1 MKRPVLT
8 KLNTSLLLFLFL
20 IGIIAISG
28 SLLMAEENEDE
39 AYFNQ
44 KPDVTQLSN
53 KSIEVRWNHY
63 PSCDQSTHYQV
74 MLDHVY
80 YGHSIKNTREICN
93 FLTPGSKV
101 EVRVVTFH
109 KGNFKGIS
117 TLTEILM
124 PTNPPDFLTYDI
136 ATTSFG
142 ILWSGINTATSY
154 NIYNNNNLI
163 ASKTESGTDN
173 KMLLT
178 GFEPGETL
186 NISMTAIN
194 PGGESPKSEVKVVQ
208 LLPVASLTMTIPNN
222 SITSTSFKIK
232 WTKQAYASGY
242 RILIND
248 ESFATVDSNTDEYTV
263 SGLSAGTTVSVK
275 IAVMNSAGEDATS
288 ESIIVQLKPDAPILT
303 ATEISSYSCTLTWS
317 VANGANN
324 YKIFEN
330 GDNAIYNV
338 PSTITNVT
346 ITENVIPGATF
357 HYKVRAVNDIGE
369 SEDSNVVE
377 VTFLP
382 ATSGSETTEPTTP
395 AAAPIFT
402 NRVLSSS
409 FNIPDARLS
418 DSLKEKMVIAVYFP
432 EELSG
437 AELELE
443 EEYLES
449 LAETPEM
456 SNIRFY
462 AIFTN
467 ETVKRDKIP
476 ENVKF
481 KKAKPSDKLVIPG
494 KIPVVRFYA
503 IGGILRSEI
512 LISIPI
518 MTVMDVYKALPEAME
533 KRSSLTHLYH
543 E

>member
-8 KLNTSLLLFLFL
+8 KLNTSLLLFLFM
-20 IGIIAISG
+20 IGIIAFSG
-28 SLLMAEENEDE
+28 SILMAEDNEDE
-39 AYFNQ
+39 TYFNQ
-44 KPDVTQLSN
+44 KPVITPLSN
-53 KSIEVRWNHY
+53 KSIEVKWDHY
-63 PSCDQSTHYQV
+63 PSGDESTHYQV

-80 YGHSIKNTREICN
+80 YDSSTKKTRQVCN
-93 FLTPGSKV
+93 YLTPGSKV

-109 KGNFKGIS
+109 KGDFKGIS
-117 TLTEILM
+117 TITEILM
-124 PTNPPDFLTYDI
+124 PTNPPEFSTYDV

-142 ILWSGINTATSY
+142 IIWSGVNTATSY

-163 ASKTESGTDN
+163 ASKTESGINN

-194 PGGESPKSEVKVVQ
+194 PGGESPKSAVKVVQ
-208 LLPVASLTMTIPNN
+208 LLPVASLTMTIPNT

-248 ESFATVDSNTDEYTV
+248 ESFATVDGNTDEYTV
-263 SGLSAGTTVSVK
+263 SGLNAGTTVSVK
-275 IAVMNSAGEDATS
+275 IAVMNSAGEAATS

-303 ATEISSYSCTLTWS
+303 ATDISSYSCTLTWS

-369 SEDSNVVE
+369 SEDSNIVE

-382 ATSGSETTEPTTP
+382 STSGSESTEPTTP
-395 AAAPIFT
+395 SAAPIFA

-409 FNIPDARLS
+409 FNIPEAKLS

-443 EEYLES
+443 EEYLEA

-467 ETVKRDKIP
+467 ETVKRDMIP
-476 ENVKF
+476 ENVRF
-481 KKAKPSDKLVIPG
+481 KKAKPSDRLVIPG

>member
-8 KLNTSLLLFLFL
+8 ELNTSLLLFLFM
-20 IGIIAISG
+20 IGIIAFSG
-28 SLLMAEENEDE
+28 NNLMAEENEDE
-39 AYFNQ
+39 TYFNQ
-44 KPDVTQLSN
+44 KPVINFLSN
-53 KSIEVRWNHY
+53 KSIEVKWNHY
-63 PSCDQSTHYQV
+63 PSGDESTHYQV

-80 YGHSIKNTREICN
+80 YDSSTKKTRQVCN
-93 FLTPGSKV
+93 YLTPGSKV

-109 KGNFKGIS
+109 KGDFKGIS
-117 TLTEILM
+117 TITEILM
-124 PTNPPDFLTYDI
+124 PTNPPEFLTYDV

-142 ILWSGINTATSY
+142 ILWSGVDTATSY

-163 ASKTESGTDN
+163 ASKPESGTNN

-194 PGGESPKSEVKVVQ
+194 PSGESPKSAVKVVQ

-248 ESFATVDSNTDEYTV
+248 ESFATVGGNTDEYTV
-263 SGLSAGTTVSVK
+263 SGLNAGTTVSVK
-275 IAVMNSAGEDATS
+275 IAVMNSAGEAATS

-303 ATEISSYSCTLTWS
+303 ATDISSYSCTLTWS

-369 SEDSNVVE
+369 SEDSNIVE

-382 ATSGSETTEPTTP
+382 STSGSESTEPTTP
-395 AAAPIFT
+395 SAAPIFA

-409 FNIPDARLS
+409 FNIPEAKLS

-443 EEYLES
+443 EEYLEA

-467 ETVKRDKIP
+467 ETVKRDMIP
-476 ENVKF
+476 ENVRF
-481 KKAKPSDKLVIPG
+481 KKAKPSDRLVIPG

-503 IGGILRSEI
+503 VGGILRSEI

>member
-1 MKRPVLT
+1 M
-8 KLNTSLLLFLFL
+8 LFLFML
-20 IGIIAISG
+20 GITILSG
-28 SLLMAEENEDE
+28 RILMAEDQEEVN
-39 AYFNQ
+39 YFNQ
-44 KPDVTQLSN
+44 KPQITHLSN
-53 KSIEVRWNHY
+53 SSIQVKWNSF
-63 PSCDQSTHYQV
+63 PNTNKTTHYQV

-80 YGHSIKNTREICN
+80 YGHSTPTCSQICH
-93 FLTPGSKV
+93 FLTPASNV

-109 KGNFKGIS
+109 NGEFRGIS
-117 TLTEILM
+117 TSTEILM
-124 PTNPPDFLTYDI
+124 APKAPDFLTYDI
-136 ATTSFG
+136 ATASFG
-142 ILWSGINTATSY
+142 ILWSGVETATSY
-154 NIYNNNNLI
+154 NVYNNQVKI
-163 ASKTESGTDN
+163 ASKSESGTDN
-173 KMLLT
+173 KLLLS

-186 NISMTAIN
+186 NISMTAVN
-194 PGGESPKSEVKVVQ
+194 ATGESPKSSVKVVQ

-248 ESFATVDSNTDEYTV
+248 ESFATVDADKDEYTV
-263 SGLSAGTTVSVK
+263 SGLNAGTTVSVK
-275 IAVMNSAGEDATS
+275 IAVMNSAGEAATS
-288 ESIIVQLKPDAPILT
+288 EAIIVQLKPDAPILT
-303 ATEISSYSCTLTWS
+303 ATDISSYSCTLTWS

-330 GDNAIYNV
+330 GENAIYNV

-382 ATSGSETTEPTTP
+382 GGSNSETSASSSPS
-395 AAAPIFT
+395 APILA
-402 NRVLSSS
+402 NRLLSSS
-409 FNIPDARLS
+409 FNIPDARFS

-432 EELSG
+432 EELTG

-449 LAETPEM
+449 LAETAELT
-456 SNIRFY
+456 NIRFY

-467 ETVKRDKIP
+467 EVVKREKLP
-476 ENVKF
+476 ENLKF
-481 KKAKPSDKLVIPG
+481 KKAKPSDKLIIPG

>member
-1 MKRPVLT
+1 
-8 KLNTSLLLFLFL
+8 
-20 IGIIAISG
+20 
-28 SLLMAEENEDE
+28 
-39 AYFNQ
+39 
-44 KPDVTQLSN
+44 
-53 KSIEVRWNHY
+53 
-63 PSCDQSTHYQV
+63 
-74 MLDHVY
+74 
-80 YGHSIKNTREICN
+80 
-93 FLTPGSKV
+93 
-101 EVRVVTFH
+101 
-109 KGNFKGIS
+109 
-117 TLTEILM
+117 
-124 PTNPPDFLTYDI
+124 
-136 ATTSFG
+136 
-142 ILWSGINTATSY
+142 
-154 NIYNNNNLI
+154 
-163 ASKTESGTDN
+163 
-173 KMLLT
+173 
-178 GFEPGETL
+178 
-186 NISMTAIN
+186 
-194 PGGESPKSEVKVVQ
+194 
-208 LLPVASLTMTIPNN
+208 
-222 SITSTSFKIK
+222 
-232 WTKQAYASGY
+232 
-242 RILIND
+242 
-248 ESFATVDSNTDEYTV
+248 
-263 SGLSAGTTVSVK
+263 
-275 IAVMNSAGEDATS
+275 MNSAGEAATS

-324 YKIFEN
+324 YKVFEN

-369 SEDSNVVE
+369 SEDSNIVE

-382 ATSGSETTEPTTP
+382 STSGSETSDPPTP
-395 AAAPIFT
+395 SAPIVA

-432 EELSG
+432 KELTG

-449 LAETPEM
+449 LAETPEL

-467 ETVKRDKIP
+467 ELVKRDKLP

-481 KKAKPSDKLVIPG
+481 KKAKSTDKLIIPG

-503 IGGILRSEI
+503 QGGILRSEI